1 MKSKLLVAAF
11 IVTLMCAAFSTALT
25 MAECPT
31 CSGTGKVP
39 CPECNGTGKI
49 ATVDG
54 GTLCEACSG
63 TGTLPADLVATI
75 QSTQVISGTISVTAI
90 VQNNEDVAAYGNVT
104 AKVESG
110 QYYADEAT
118 SNREQFPPHVE
129 TKVTV
134 IIEDIPIERY
144 DQYVERIIPWENGTA
159 IEKLR
164 STSHVSVF
172 MSDVENVVCRYCD
185 GTGVGS
191 ITRDCP
197 NCGGTGFID
206 CPTCSTSGGETGEQN
221 AGFDIGG
228 VLYGGTAVA
237 VIAGV
242 AVAAFVVMRKR
253 NVKEADLRKLPP
265 TEFQNWVLKKM
276 GGKSSSQGDARMG
289 IDGYTIEGHPI
300 AVKQAD
306 NIDRNVIEHFAA
318 AMGRRN
324 AKNGTIVA
332 FSFGTDAVRGRVRAK
347 MSYGLEIQMVTVKEL
362 IENKNRML

>member
-1 MKSKLLVAAF
+1 MKSKLLIAAF
-11 IVTLMCAAFSTALT
+11 IMTLICAAFSTALT

-31 CSGTGKVP
+31 CNGTGEVP

-49 ATVDG
+49 ATVNE
-54 GTLCEACSG
+54 GTPCEACSG
-63 TGTLPADLVATI
+63 TGTLPADLVATF
-75 QSTQVISGTISVTAI
+75 QTAQPNSGKISVNAI

-104 AKVESG
+104 VKVESG

-134 IIEDIPIERY
+134 IIEDIPSEHY
-144 DQYVERIIPWENGTA
+144 NQFVERILIGENSTL
-159 IEKLR
+159 EKLR
-164 STSHVSVF
+164 STTHVSVS
-172 MSDVENVVCRYCD
+172 MSDVENIVCRYCD

-197 NCGGTGFID
+197 RCGGTGFIE
-206 CPTCSTSGGETGEQN
+206 CPTCLGSGVEAGEQN
-221 AGFDIGG
+221 ADFDIGG
-228 VLYGGTAVA
+228 AVYGATAVA

-276 GGKSSSQGDARMG
+276 GGKSSAQGDARMG
-289 IDGYTIEGHPI
+289 IDGYTIDGQPI
-300 AVKQAD
+300 AIKQAD
-306 NIDRNVIEHFAA
+306 GIDRNVIENFAA